1 VLRFSLEPAPNWVPR
16 FTGGETYVHHL
27 SVKEFRRL
35 LEDKVRARASIL
47 VGVLR
52 CKSCES

>member
-1 VLRFSLEPAPNWVPR
+1 VPR

-47 VGVLR
+47 SR
-52 CKSCES
+52 ARASPAARRTCTTCP